1 MAVVRFA
8 VNAVALLLAVL
19 LVPDIE
25 VTWSEDAGGIV
36 LSIAGLAVVF
46 GLVNSGIRPLAR
58 LVSLPLSVATLGM
71 FSVILNAMLLLGVA
85 FLTDLVLDPLIVIG
99 GFPPDLGIPAIAAAA
114 AGAFII
120 SLVST
125 FLRLLIP
132 ET

>member
-71 FSVILNAMLLLGVA
+71 FSVILNAMLLLAVA